1 MWLLVVI
8 VILLDGYVPSG
19 SLDVLKVANTITAI
33 ISTLVLGSQGWMR
46 LDMCPVVLVVTCGWT
61 ALLPQTSLHFLPLY
75 THPLPPTP
83 GYWHEAEYHIHGNGR
98 KNSRENESWILH
110 IPPALIYLYVHP

>member
-19 SLDVLKVANTITAI
+19 SLDILKVVNTITAI

-46 LDMCPVVLVVTCGWT
+46 LDMCPVVLVMTCGW
-61 ALLPQTSLHFLPLY
+61 AAVLPQTSLSSPICTSTSSH
-75 THPLPPTP
+75 
-83 GYWHEAEYHIHGNGR
+83 
-98 KNSRENESWILH
+98 SRLLARS
-110 IPPALIYLYVHP
+110 